1 MLQNTVRE
9 DQQTNYY
16 RIASRIIESLA
27 RVIDANDGKPY
38 TTPVWLSSTRSP
50 QLRVVKTILN
60 VLHKRLTEKRRPNGP
75 GRAGT
80 ARSARAEGKQAQVE
94 EGDDE
99 DPAVVND
106 DDDPIVVIDD

>member
-16 RIASRIIESLA
+16 RIASRLIESLA

-60 VLHKRLTEKRRPNGP
+60 VLRDKLSRKRPQNRPDQAA
-75 GRAGT
+75 RART
-80 ARSARAEGKQAQVE
+80 VRAEGKQAQVE
-94 EGDDE
+94 EGDD
-99 DPAVVND
+99 
-106 DDDPIVVIDD
+106 DPIVVIDD